1 MKMKEYFDS
10 KEIKNFIPMHYV
22 VDARDNGKRK
32 LLPVVQNLIFV
43 YARRKLLDNIKQEP
57 DFQRIVRFMIDKT
70 TRKPMIV
77 PDKPM
82 QDFICISGAYDES
95 IVYLDPS
102 ELLLK
107 KGDKVRITKGIWE
120 GVEGEFVRIKGDR
133 RVVVSIQ
140 GLMAVA
146 TAFIHPSWIEKME
159 N

>member
-1 MKMKEYFDS
+1 MKIKEYFDS

-22 VDARDNGKRK
+22 VDAKDNGKRK
-32 LLPVVQNLIFV
+32 LLPVIQNLIFV
-43 YARRKLLDNIKQEP
+43 YTRRKLLDSIKKEP
-57 DFQRIVRFMIDKT
+57 DFQHVIRYMIDKT
-70 TRKPMIV
+70 IRKPMIV
-77 PDKPM
+77 PDKSM
-82 QDFICISGAYDES
+82 QDFMCISGAYDES

-159 N
+159 G